1 MCFFFWYNATG
12 DIMTENE
19 RNKLS
24 LDNMVVKSNKL
35 VNGKYNLKTID
46 HKMMLTLCSLISSK
60 DDDFIEVTLT
70 VDEMADLFNIKSNDK
85 YELYRVLSKECK
97 RLLGATIEYDESTE
111 KGKRKWTGMTIFS
124 TMHYNEGKGTVQMK
138 FNDDMKDFLLDI
150 KETYTKFK
158 LGYVINFKNQYSFR
172 LYELLKSYEKTGER
186 TLLVDE
192 LRTYMN
198 LEENQFERYTQFKN
212 RVILKCIEEI
222 NKYSDI
228 KVELKKEE
236 KEKQKVVGLIFEI
249 RRNDYRYPVDNLLDY
264 ERYNKKTKAE
274 LQTML
279 NSMILARYKIPLR
292 ENTTDLFCKEAI
304 ITLII
309 ELKNNNYEDVSIKH
323 PIPYFTGVLKKKH
336 QEMTGEEITSTMIRR
351 HEIESITMF

>member
-1 MCFFFWYNATG
+1 
-12 DIMTENE
+12 MTDNE

-70 VDEMADLFNIKSNDK
+70 VDEMADLFNIKKNDK
-85 YELYRVLSKECK
+85 YELYRILSKECK
-97 RLLGATIEYDESTE
+97 KLLGATIEYDESTE
-111 KGKRKWTGMTIFS
+111 KGKRSWKGMTIFS
-124 TMHYNEGKGTVQMK
+124 TMQYDEGKGRVKMK
-138 FNDDMKDFLLDI
+138 FNEDMREFLLDI
-150 KETYTKFK
+150 RETYTKFK

-172 LYELLKSYEKTGER
+172 LYELLKSYEKRGER
-186 TLLVDE
+186 TLLVEE

-198 LEENQFERYTQFKN
+198 LDEKQFERYTQFKN

-236 KEKQKVVGLIFEI
+236 KERQKVVGLVFEI
-249 RRNDYRYPVDNLLDY
+249 RQNDYRYPVDHYLDY
-264 ERYNKKTKAE
+264 EKYNNKTKGE
-274 LQTML
+274 LQTIL
-279 NSMILARYKIPLR
+279 SSAVLARYKIPLN
-292 ENTTDLFCKEAI
+292 ESSTNLFCKEAI
-304 ITLII
+304 ITLIMEI
-309 ELKNNNYEDVSIKH
+309 KNNNYEKVNIQY
-323 PIPYFTGVLKKKH
+323 PIPYFLGVLKKKH
-336 QEMTGEEITSTMIRR
+336 KEMTGEEITDTQIRR
-351 HEIESITMF
+351 SEIESYNF